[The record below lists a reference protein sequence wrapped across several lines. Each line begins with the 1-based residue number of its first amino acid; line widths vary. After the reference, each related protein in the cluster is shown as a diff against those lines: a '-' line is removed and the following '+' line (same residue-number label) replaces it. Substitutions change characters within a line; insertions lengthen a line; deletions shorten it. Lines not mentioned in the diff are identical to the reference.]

1 MSDDY
6 DVRGPVNGLLIKV
19 DEETGERNYFGLN
32 ESEGL
37 ELEEVYEAP
46 EDSES
51 GYVGV
56 PEEVREEL
64 NEQVGDKVDDVW
76 NVVVRNPDSGRYFRQ
91 ELTKTAEELTKDG
104 DSTADNPGRHAVMKS
119 DLIEA
124 LKLEEKETRDTPNY
138 KKKYE
143 GAEIFAGY

>member
-6 DVRGPVNGLLIKV
+6 DIRGPVNGLLIKV

-37 ELEEVYEAP
+37 ELEEIYEAP
-46 EDSES
+46 EDAES

-64 NEQVGDKVDDVW
+64 NEQVGDNVDNVW

-91 ELTKTAEELTKDG
+91 ELAKTAEELTEDG
-104 DSTADNPGRHAVMKS
+104 DSTADNPDSHAVMKD

-124 LKLEEKETRDTPNY
+124 LKLEEKGIRDTPNY
-138 KKKYE
+138 KKKYQ